1 MRGVCAISLD
11 RDKTFISFAHLKGNC
26 LIFLKELEI
35 PIAGCDDDIVSFLK
49 ENLEILNQRIRETE
63 EKYSYRCEEIFLE
76 LPWEI
81 AKERKVE
88 ETITL
93 KRRKRIISSD
103 ISRAKKHLED
113 KFLNWDDFCIHNIV
127 INYEVEGID
136 YQEPP
141 LGVWAKKIRLQ
152 SLLVWIKD
160 KMYKDVEDIFDNVD
174 RYLGGIIAPQVS
186 RFSSAFAGKD
196 KTQVVVSID
205 YDRSRFIAISRDN
218 FVFGKEFDF
227 SFQRAIEELAKR
239 FILKTS
245 LAEEIFQRYISFKEI
260 PYFKEITVKRD
271 SGYVNLSTQ
280 ALNSFIKDY
289 VKGEICYILQEIRE
303 DIREDDFT
311 IAFTGRLNAKEG
323 FYGFLKDYVPYS
335 LKTPLQRLTVSSS
348 YGCMRYGVSRFLE
361 RDHKKDE
368 PLLRRILD
376 IYHEYF

>member
-1 MRGVCAISLD
+1 MKGVCAISLD
-11 RDKTFISFAHLKGNC
+11 RDKTFISFARLKGSC

-49 ENLEILNQRIRETE
+49 ENLEIINQRIREVE

-93 KRRKRIISSD
+93 KTRKRIISSD

-127 INYEVEGID
+127 INYEVEGTN
-136 YQEPP
+136 YQESP
-141 LGVWAKKIRLQ
+141 LGVWAKKIKLQ

-174 RYLGGIIAPQVS
+174 RYLGGIIAPGVS
-186 RFSSAFAGKD
+186 RFSSAFTGKD

-205 YDRSRFIAISRDN
+205 YDRSRFIARSKDN

-227 SFQRAIEELAKR
+227 SFQRAIEELANR
-239 FILKTS
+239 FMLKTS

-271 SGYVNLSTQ
+271 SGYVNLSIQT
-280 ALNSFIKDY
+280 LNSFIKDY
-289 VKGEICYILQEIRE
+289 VKSEICYILQEIRE

-311 IAFTGRLNAKEG
+311 IAFMGRLNAKEG
-323 FYGFLKDYVPYS
+323 FYSFLKDYVPYP
-335 LKTPLQRLTVSSS
+335 LKAPLQRLTVSSS

-368 PLLRRILD
+368 PLFRRILD
-376 IYHEYF
+376 IYREYF